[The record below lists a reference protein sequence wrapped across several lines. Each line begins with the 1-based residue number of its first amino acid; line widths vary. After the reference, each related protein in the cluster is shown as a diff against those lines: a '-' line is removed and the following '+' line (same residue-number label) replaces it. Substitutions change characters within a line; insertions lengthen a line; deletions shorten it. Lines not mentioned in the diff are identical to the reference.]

1 MLEIMDLRFPTGPY
15 VAPDTITPEQRTAW
29 IDEIARTPAAMRA
42 AVAGL
47 SQAQLDTP
55 YREGGWA
62 VRQVVHHVPD
72 SHIHA
77 YVRMKSALT
86 EEHPLVR
93 AYDEQKYAVLPD
105 YRDTPVEVSLVLLE
119 ALHARWIV
127 LMRSLTEADFSRV
140 YVHSENGPT
149 RLDQQIAHYAWHCRH
164 HVAHIT
170 TLRDRMGWK

>member
-1 MLEIMDLRFPTGPY
+1 ME
-15 VAPDTITPEQRTAW
+15 
-29 IDEIARTPAAMRA
+29 EIAQTPSALRRA
-42 AVAGL
+42 VDGL
-47 SQAQLDTP
+47 ADAQLDTP
-55 YREGGWA
+55 YRDGGWT

-93 AYDEQKYAVLPD
+93 AYDEQQYAVLPD
-105 YRDTPVEVSLVLLE
+105 YRDTPIEVSLALLD
-119 ALHARWIV
+119 ALHARWVV
-127 LMRSLTEADFSRV
+127 LLRSLTDADFARV

-149 RLDQQIAHYAWHCRH
+149 RLDHQIANYAWHGRH

-170 TLRDRMGWK
+170 SLRDRMAWE